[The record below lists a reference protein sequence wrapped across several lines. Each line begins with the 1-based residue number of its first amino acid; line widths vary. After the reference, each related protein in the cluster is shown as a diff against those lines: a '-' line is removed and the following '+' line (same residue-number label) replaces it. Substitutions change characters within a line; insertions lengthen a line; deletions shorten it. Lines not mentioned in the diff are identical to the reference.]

1 MPVPA
6 MTALLGAHASGAWS
20 PLNLSGLLGWW
31 DASDTATIT
40 DTAGAVS
47 ALNDKSGNGYHF
59 SKVGSGTLTTGSRTQ
74 NGLNVIDSAAGDDAG
89 LSNASLS
96 LTQDV
101 TVAIVFKLDATSG
114 FPTPYDS
121 HTTTAFTLFVQS
133 GAWRIATPTS
143 VGAGSPAASTNTT
156 LAEVY
161 HNGASTTL
169 TQNGGAATTSSP
181 GTGGSNGFRV
191 MNTRN
196 TNTVFDG
203 FLCECVV
210 WDNNTDADLLRT
222 YLNDK
227 WAIF

>member
-6 MTALLGAHASGAWS
+6 MTALLGARPAGGWS
-20 PLNLSGLLGWW
+20 PLNLTGLLGWW

-40 DTAGAVS
+40 DTAGAVT

-59 SKVGSGTLTTGSRTQ
+59 SKAGSGTLTTGSRTQ
-74 NGLNVIDSAAGDDAG
+74 NSLNVIDSAAGDDAG
-89 LSNASLS
+89 LTNASLS

-156 LAEVY
+156 LAMVY

-203 FLCECVV
+203 YLCECVV
-210 WDNNTDADLLRT
+210 WDNNTGASDLRT
-222 YLNDK
+222 YLNAK
-227 WAIF
+227 WANF